1 MAVTYETII
10 ADYKV
15 DSCPKC
21 AEAHTYKLKV
31 IQNEILI
38 FGGSKDCALITFV
51 CPKTDQSFKMEIP
64 NPPHGEIIGLA
75 STSEIDYGL
84 HASKIAESYLM
95 NAEFFE
101 WIRNSRAL
109 ALDFCKT
116 MIGISVGAIPVY
128 FAVLKFLGL
137 ETINQRQL
145 DALIILPPLLYLVG
159 LMAYVLALRPA
170 FRSVSIDTFSEFRKT
185 RLINLN
191 RRATVGTIFFVGA
204 TFFAFIVFS
213 YVMIQ

>member
-1 MAVTYETII
+1 MAVAFETII

-15 DSCPKC
+15 DPCPKC
-21 AEAHTYKLKV
+21 GEAHTYKLKV

-38 FGGSKDCALITFV
+38 FGGSTDCALISFV

-64 NPPHGEIIGLA
+64 NPAHGEIIGLA
-75 STSEIDYGL
+75 SSSEIDYGRR
-84 HASKIAESYLM
+84 ASKMGEPSLM

-101 WIRNSRAL
+101 WIRSSRPV

-137 ETINQRQL
+137 ETMSQGNTA
-145 DALIILPPLLYLVG
+145 ALIILPPLLYLVG
-159 LMAYVLALRPA
+159 LIAYVLALRPA
-170 FRSVSIDTFSEFRKT
+170 FKSVSTDTFSQFRNA

-191 RRATVGTIFFVGA
+191 RWVSAGTVFFVSA

-213 YVMIQ
+213 YVMIT